1 MEWRSDPPNREMMR
15 PTRRQLLI
23 GGAIGG
29 GLVVGFLAWPRRY
42 VPNLSK
48 APGETIFNAYLKIGS
63 DGQIVVVVPQVEL
76 GQAATTLLPQIV
88 ADELGADWHSI
99 GVEAAPLNPLYG
111 NVAFAA
117 AHDWQSAFPL
127 LDARPLQITDEGLTL
142 QAYAEPM
149 RLAAATAREL
159 LCLAAAN
166 QWGVASAACEAAN
179 GFVTNGKHRARFG
192 ELAHSAA
199 RLTPPDPIIMRSGD
213 ANRLIGTSVPRLD
226 APVKC
231 DGSANYAAD
240 IRLPDM
246 VFATLHHGPIG
257 TTEVKHFN
265 EAAARKVAGAID
277 IVALPSGLAC
287 VGETSWIAGKMLAA
301 AAPQFSTKTPLVDDQ
316 SIARATGLA
325 LKATGNR
332 ALSLGDADAAL
343 AAGHSESASYTVGL
357 LPHAA
362 LEPMAATAR
371 YAHGQLEVW
380 TSAHSPE
387 LACTRAARA
396 AGLSESNVIIHSVMG
411 GGSFGRR
418 FELEIVEQVA
428 ALAMK
433 LKRPVQL
440 FWSRAEDMMQERFG
454 GGAAATL
461 TAQVLPDG
469 RINAWRTAL
478 AAPPADGELRARLTG
493 GLAADEA
500 RRQARGGDMGAVL
513 DNAQPPYIIPNFAL
527 DTHPLDLGVPV
538 GPMRGRAD
546 ISICFFNESFINELS
561 AKTGVEPFSF
571 RMALIGNNTRLAQ
584 CLAKVAALG
593 GWSGGAQGSNQ
604 GIACYSNGAAF
615 IAVIA
620 EAAVD
625 QADKVR
631 VTKLSAVAD
640 LGQLVNPD
648 IARQQI
654 EGGLLFGLGLAV
666 ANPVHIARGVPGPIQ
681 FGGLGLPRFADAPEL
696 NVELLPSSA
705 PSADAWDVA
714 VPPVAPAIAGALFAG
729 SGKRYRT
736 LPFSLGNR

>member
-1 MEWRSDPPNREMMR
+1 MEWRSEPPNRELTR

-23 GGAIGG
+23 GGAVGG
-29 GLVVGFLAWPRRY
+29 GLLVGFLAWPRRY
-42 VPNLSK
+42 IPNLS
-48 APGETIFNAYLKIGS
+48 AASGETIFNAYLKVGS
-63 DGQIVVVVPQVEL
+63 DGHIVVIVPQVEL

-111 NVAFAA
+111 NTAFAA
-117 AHDWQSAFPL
+117 AHHWQSAIPFA
-127 LDARPLQITDEGLTL
+127 DAPSLQITDEGLTL
-142 QAYAEPM
+142 QAFTEPM
-149 RLAAATAREL
+149 RHAAATAREL

-179 GFVTNGKHRARFG
+179 GFVTNGKQRAHFS
-192 ELAHSAA
+192 ELAHAAA
-199 RLTPPDPIIMRSGD
+199 RLTPPDPIIMRQGD
-213 ANRLIGTSVPRLD
+213 AHRLIGTSLERLD
-226 APVKC
+226 APAKC

-240 IRLPDM
+240 IRLPSM
-246 VFATLHHGPIG
+246 VFATLHRGPIG
-257 TTEVKHFN
+257 TTQVVHFD
-265 EAAARKVAGAID
+265 EAAARKVAGAVD
-277 IVALPSGLAC
+277 IVALASGLAC

-301 AAPQFSTKTPLVDDQ
+301 AVPQFSTKSPLIDDQ
-316 SIARATGLA
+316 SIARAADRA
-325 LKATGNR
+325 LRVDGNR
-332 ALSLGDADAAL
+332 ALSLGDVDTAL
-343 AAGHSESASYTVGL
+343 AAGHSESARYTVGL
-357 LPHAA
+357 LPRAA

-371 YAHGQLEVW
+371 YEHGQLEVW

-387 LACTRAARA
+387 LACVRAAQA
-396 AGLSESNVIIHSVMG
+396 AGISESSVVIHSVMG

-418 FELEIVEQVA
+418 FDLEVVEQVA
-428 ALAMK
+428 ALAVR

-454 GGAAATL
+454 GGTTATL

-469 RINAWRTAL
+469 RINAWHTAL
-478 AAPPADGELRARLTG
+478 AAPPTDGELRARLIG
-493 GLAADEA
+493 GRAADQA
-500 RRQARGGDMGAVL
+500 QVAARGGDIGAIL
-513 DNAQPPYIIPNFAL
+513 DNAQPPYVIPNFAL

-546 ISICFFNESFINELS
+546 VAICFFNESFINELS

-571 RMALIGNNTRLAQ
+571 RMAIIGNNTRLAQ

-593 GWSGGAQGSNQ
+593 SWSGGAQGSNQ
-604 GIACYSNGAAF
+604 GISCYSNGSAF
-615 IAVIA
+615 IAVVA

-631 VTKLSAVAD
+631 VTKLTAVAD

-654 EGGLLFGLGLAV
+654 EGGLLFGLALAV
-666 ANPVHIARGVPGPIQ
+666 ANPVRIARGIPGPIQ
-681 FGGLGLPRFADAPEL
+681 LGGLGLPRFADTPEL
-696 NVELLPSSA
+696 TVELLPSSA
-705 PSADAWDVA
+705 PAADAWDIA
-714 VPPVAPAIAGALFAG
+714 VPPVAPAVAGALFAG

-736 LPFSLGNR
+736 LPFLVGNK

>member
-1 MEWRSDPPNREMMR
+1 
-15 PTRRQLLI
+15 
-23 GGAIGG
+23 
-29 GLVVGFLAWPRRY
+29 
-42 VPNLSK
+42 
-48 APGETIFNAYLKIGS
+48 
-63 DGQIVVVVPQVEL
+63 
-76 GQAATTLLPQIV
+76 
-88 ADELGADWHSI
+88 
-99 GVEAAPLNPLYG
+99 
-111 NVAFAA
+111 
-117 AHDWQSAFPL
+117 
-127 LDARPLQITDEGLTL
+127 
-142 QAYAEPM
+142 
-149 RLAAATAREL
+149 
-159 LCLAAAN
+159 
-166 QWGVASAACEAAN
+166 
-179 GFVTNGKHRARFG
+179 
-192 ELAHSAA
+192 
-199 RLTPPDPIIMRSGD
+199 
-213 ANRLIGTSVPRLD
+213 
-226 APVKC
+226 
-231 DGSANYAAD
+231 
-240 IRLPDM
+240 
-246 VFATLHHGPIG
+246 
-257 TTEVKHFN
+257 
-265 EAAARKVAGAID
+265 
-277 IVALPSGLAC
+277 
-287 VGETSWIAGKMLAA
+287 
-301 AAPQFSTKTPLVDDQ
+301 
-316 SIARATGLA
+316 
-325 LKATGNR
+325 
-332 ALSLGDADAAL
+332 
-343 AAGHSESASYTVGL
+343 
-357 LPHAA
+357 
-362 LEPMAATAR
+362 
-371 YAHGQLEVW
+371 
-380 TSAHSPE
+380 
-387 LACTRAARA
+387 
-396 AGLSESNVIIHSVMG
+396 
-411 GGSFGRR
+411 
-418 FELEIVEQVA
+418 
-428 ALAMK
+428 
-433 LKRPVQL
+433 
-440 FWSRAEDMMQERFG
+440 
-454 GGAAATL
+454 
-461 TAQVLPDG
+461 
-469 RINAWRTAL
+469 
-478 AAPPADGELRARLTG
+478 
-493 GLAADEA
+493 
-500 RRQARGGDMGAVL
+500 VL